1 MTSGGAYV
9 DKRSGVR
16 PYGSEKCRKEKAG
29 QAPGPG
35 PDKGEREIFPVRQ
48 IFFSCCN
55 ERDFLWNLTRI
66 NVTIPAVMRITI
78 PTITSAY
85 CWITPESEFVTI
97 TGRGGGP
104 YTGVE
109 EKSAL
114 TGATTRERISP
125 KRPGAPGRKRENG
138 RFFHHSIYSYK
149 NTRDKWLMAGSLGK
163 RIKTRALVTGFCT
176 MRDLGKTLPPKTV
189 IWECTRACN
198 MACIHCGSGEPGP
211 ACNELS
217 TEQISG
223 IVRELGSMGVRR
235 FLATGGEPLLRPDLL
250 DVMEQAKACGLETG
264 FSTNGA
270 GISEENIAR
279 IVRAADSIQV
289 SVDGTQTTHDT
300 LRTCP
305 GAFTGALRAL
315 DLLRGHHCRQACMT
329 SIVSPFNI
337 HELDELYRL
346 ATAHADIWRIGTV
359 MPIGRAGNN
368 KALFLSGGELRS
380 LLAFTSAKMKGR
392 FPVIIGEN
400 LGYLGDEYDNTIHRH
415 DFFFCG
421 IGTLSCCIGA
431 DGMVRGCPDAAGSGV
446 YRR

>member
-16 PYGSEKCRKEKAG
+16 PYGEREVQKGEGR
-29 QAPGPG
+29 QLPGPG

-235 FLATGGEPLLRPDLL
+235 FLATGGEPLLRPDIL

-270 GISEENIAR
+270 GIRRKISHGSSGPPTPSRSA
-279 IVRAADSIQV
+279 
-289 SVDGTQTTHDT
+289 
-300 LRTCP
+300 L
-305 GAFTGALRAL
+305 TG
-315 DLLRGHHCRQACMT
+315 HKQ
-329 SIVSPFNI
+329 P
-337 HELDELYRL
+337 
-346 ATAHADIWRIGTV
+346 
-359 MPIGRAGNN
+359 
-368 KALFLSGGELRS
+368 
-380 LLAFTSAKMKGR
+380 
-392 FPVIIGEN
+392 
-400 LGYLGDEYDNTIHRH
+400 TIR
-415 DFFFCG
+415 
-421 IGTLSCCIGA
+421 
-431 DGMVRGCPDAAGSGV
+431 
-446 YRR
+446 